1 MRQRKYALVYNFLEL
16 KSKIFGV
23 SWKLKFVK
31 NNACTNNHSVPAPQ
45 ICHTLRDIKQ
55 DSVIE
60 YSFNFRMVCILLHL
74 RLSLAV

>member
-1 MRQRKYALVYNFLEL
+1 M
-16 KSKIFGV
+16 FGV